1 MNYARQTPTGEVREV
16 TDREGGWRDE
26 EARAKLVAEQAR
38 IQQHY
43 RRLVQQRQ
51 DSEQERGE
59 LVEEVYQ
66 GVEHRQGGGEAL
78 PASLAAARP
87 GSRSG
92 ITGTPSDPRF
102 ANYEE
107 IQRHLSRRQAQ
118 YHSQVMFDYNML
130 DKFIMVFMFQRREHP
145 ARSDRPVSNFYEYES
160 VQSNI
165 SHGRQLSQGSSGSGG
180 GGQPSQP
187 HHQSGLPVYHGQPD
201 TRAHNRLDLSPA
213 RPEMP
218 PPRLQP
224 PPPHYR
230 SDGPPPYVRQ
240 GRPEA
245 AHGESDRIN
254 LCFIKSCTCIGI
266 PVAGS
271 LSVAPL
277 PTKYGHFS
285 GRGGQADYE
294 DHRMAQ
300 MGGSMGDYDDPYGRI
315 MFRGGGPAG
324 RRPSHPG
331 AGGGGG
337 GQGPHKAHHMQHS
350 MSQSRIQ
357 SHQGR
362 IREVW

>member
-1 MNYARQTPTGEVREV
+1 MGMVDRE
-16 TDREGGWRDE
+16 REGGWRDE
-26 EARAKLVAEQAR
+26 EARAKLVAKQAR

-51 DSEQERGE
+51 DSEQVQGE

-66 GVEHRQGGGEAL
+66 GAEHRQGGGEAL

-118 YHSQVMFDYNML
+118 YHSQ
-130 DKFIMVFMFQRREHP
+130 RREHP

-180 GGQPSQP
+180 GGQPSQT
-187 HHQSGLPVYHGQPD
+187 HHQSGLPVYHGPSD
-201 TRAHNRLDLSPA
+201 TRGHHRLDMSPT

-218 PPRLQP
+218 PPRGQP

-230 SDGPPPYVRQ
+230 HDVPPPYVRQ
-240 GRPEA
+240 GRNEGG
-245 AHGESDRIN
+245 HGVPS
-254 LCFIKSCTCIGI
+254 
-266 PVAGS
+266 VGS

-277 PTKYGHFS
+277 PGKYSHYH
-285 GRGGQADYE
+285 GRGQV
-294 DHRMAQ
+294 
-300 MGGSMGDYDDPYGRI
+300 DYDDPYGRI

-331 AGGGGG
+331 TLGGGG
-337 GQGPHKAHHMQHS
+337 GQGPHKSHHMQQS

-357 SHQGR
+357 SHQVPKNQQLYIPSSLPPGSK
-362 IREVW
+362 V

>member
-1 MNYARQTPTGEVREV
+1 
-16 TDREGGWRDE
+16 
-26 EARAKLVAEQAR
+26 
-38 IQQHY
+38 
-43 RRLVQQRQ
+43 VQQRQ

-66 GVEHRQGGGEAL
+66 GVEHRQGAGEAL

-92 ITGTPSDPRF
+92 ITGTHSDPRF

-118 YHSQVMFDYNML
+118 YHS
-130 DKFIMVFMFQRREHP
+130 QRREHP

-165 SHGRQLSQGSSGSGG
+165 SHGRQLSQSSTGSGG
-180 GGQPSQP
+180 AGQPSQT
-187 HHQSGLPVYHGQPD
+187 HHQSGLPVYHGAAD
-201 TRAHNRLDLSPA
+201 TRSHHRLDLSPA

-240 GRPEA
+240 GRAEG
-245 AHGESDRIN
+245 AHG
-254 LCFIKSCTCIGI
+254 I
-266 PVAGS
+266 PAAGS

-277 PTKYGHFS
+277 PTKYAAGHFP
-285 GRGGQADYE
+285 GRAGQGDYE

-300 MGGSMGDYDDPYGRI
+300 MGASMGDYDDPYGRI

-331 AGGGGG
+331 TLGGGGV
-337 GQGPHKAHHMQHS
+337 QGPHKAHQMQHS

-357 SHQGR
+357 SHQVPKAQQLYIPSSLPPGSK
-362 IREVW
+362 V